1 MNVIV
6 IDDEPAPLL
15 TFASHI
21 LDNAAV
27 TANMFS
33 LKVDEALEFARTHDH
48 KAVFLDIKM
57 PAINGVDLAEKFIG
71 INPDVRII
79 FITGYAQNV
88 REIKRRIGK
97 NFFAF
102 CYKPYDAATLGAI
115 LTRLADED
123 NRMVTFRTFPRFDC
137 FAGSL
142 PVDFGRAKAKELLAL
157 LVDRRGGFV
166 TMEEA
171 ITALWQEKTA
181 NLSKQ
186 LYRDAVCRLRLT
198 LNEYGIGHILNVRR
212 ARLALRARYCAC
224 DMWDFVD
231 GKTPGAFRGEYMRPY
246 EWAIKTE
253 SFFSANS
260 ETD

>member
-21 LDNAAV
+21 FDNAAV

-33 LKVDEALEFARTHDH
+33 LKVNEALEFARAHEH

-57 PAINGVDLAEKFIG
+57 PSVNGVDLAEKFIA
-71 INPDVRII
+71 INPAVRII

-88 REIKRRIGK
+88 AEIKRRIGK

-102 CYKPYDAATLGAI
+102 CYKPYDAATLNSI

-123 NRMVTFRTFPRFDC
+123 NRSVVFRTFPRFDC
-137 FAGSL
+137 FAGSV

-198 LNEYGIGHILNVRR
+198 LDEYGIGHILNVRR
-212 ARLALRARYCAC
+212 ARLALRTNHCVC
-224 DMWDFVD
+224 DMWDYVD
-231 GKTPGAFRGEYMRPY
+231 GKAPDAFRGEYMHPY

-253 SFFSANS
+253 SFFASKS
-260 ETD
+260 DSD